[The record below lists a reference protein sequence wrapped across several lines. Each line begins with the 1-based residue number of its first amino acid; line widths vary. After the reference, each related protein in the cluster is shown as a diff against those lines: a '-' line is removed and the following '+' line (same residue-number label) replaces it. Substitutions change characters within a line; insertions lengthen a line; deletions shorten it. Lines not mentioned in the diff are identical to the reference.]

1 MSNMTREE
9 VLERVASAT
18 AVLDSNKKELDFD
31 IDMNGYKGHFKV
43 KHPSLL
49 DQMNIGV
56 VTSKLLKGIPGNQVN
71 VIANNIA
78 FMYATI
84 MTVGKEVPT
93 WFSIE
98 KMDDYTVLEA
108 IYEKYREWNETF
120 RKSSEQ
126 VSNGGDS
133 TSSENEG
140 SMVGHEEVQS
150 SNK

>member
-1 MSNMTREE
+1 MSTMTREE

-18 AVLDSNKKELDFD
+18 AILDSNKKELEFD

-56 VTSKLLKGIPGNQVN
+56 VTSKLLKGIPGEQIN

-93 WFSIE
+93 WFSID
-98 KMDDYTVLEA
+98 KMDDYSVLEE
-108 IYEKYREWNETF
+108 IYEKYRAWNETF
-120 RKSSEQ
+120 RKPSEQ
-126 VSNGGDS
+126 VSNAGDS
-133 TSSENEG
+133 ADTENEG
-140 SMVGHEEVQS
+140 PMVGNEEV
-150 SNK
+150 